1 MIHLLLFSFCLLT
14 YSYARKREKKTFPE
28 VKEVSQGSRQTKE
41 PVQKQRS
48 PKEIKP
54 SHTDVSFSVHG
65 GNYSHTVKDKYVV
78 SSTKT
83 VETGSSKSFRLSSDV
98 SQKTQASSQRSCD
111 EKSHQR
117 TSSKVKSPLLSEREQ
132 RIQKIFGRARKLS
145 RNEKKGNAKP
155 TAPAKTKSI
164 SGGLLLQEKG
174 KLLKDLSPKKLRSA
188 VETASV
194 SFLSQDTT
202 SKTKGISH
210 AIKNDAPVKSAPHKA
225 ATSESLKHPVWS
237 VEAANLSSF
246 KIPKMV
252 HQGQAEITGKH
263 SNSASTNRNQERA
276 TELSK
281 PETFHQSHICR
292 DGSSPSRSCDT
303 RNETSSSSSHLPDT
317 STTVTNPWQDEVTKC
332 KISCILVA
340 NETI

>member
-1 MIHLLLFSFCLLT
+1 M
-14 YSYARKREKKTFPE
+14 
-28 VKEVSQGSRQTKE
+28 
-41 PVQKQRS
+41 QKQRS

-83 VETGSSKSFRLSSDV
+83 VETGTSKSFRVSSDV

-145 RNEKKGNAKP
+145 KNEKKGKAP
-155 TAPAKTKSI
+155 TVPAKTKSI
-164 SGGLLLQEKG
+164 SGGLLPQQKE
-174 KLLKDLSPKKLRSA
+174 KLLKDLYPKKLHSE

-210 AIKNDAPVKSAPHKA
+210 AIKNDALVKSAPHKA
-225 ATSESLKHPVWS
+225 ATSESLKHPVWP

-252 HQGQAEITGKH
+252 HQAQAEITGKH
-263 SNSASTNRNQERA
+263 FNSASTNRNQGCA

-292 DGSSPSRSCDT
+292 DGSSPSRSCDM
-303 RNETSSSSSHLPDT
+303 RNETSSSSSHLPDI
-317 STTVTNPWQDEVTKC
+317 STTVTSPWQDEVTEC
-332 KISCILVA
+332 KISYILVA
-340 NETI
+340 NETILIIHIKEKT